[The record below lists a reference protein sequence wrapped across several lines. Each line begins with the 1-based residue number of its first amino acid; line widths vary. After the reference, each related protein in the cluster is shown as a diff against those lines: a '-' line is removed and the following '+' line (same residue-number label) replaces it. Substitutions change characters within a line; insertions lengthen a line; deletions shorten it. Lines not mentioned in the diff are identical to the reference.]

1 MSDEFIASLHT
12 YAGELDVSLPV
23 WTQATDA
30 RVVATT
36 QQLAEFSYNQD
47 ISGINND
54 MLGIGWAQSSM
65 VDGARASS
73 STSYLASA
81 NDRPNLT
88 VLINAMV
95 TKLLPINTPAGVK
108 SFRNVQFSDA
118 RTFSGMNYYNS
129 TKIQANRRPQLRHL
143 SRYRQRKK
151 SYYPPEPWEPLKYYN
166 SPVSALPR
174 TSHL

>member
-1 MSDEFIASLHT
+1 MSDEYIASLHSYT
-12 YAGELDVSLPV
+12 GELDVSLPV

-36 QQLAEFSYNQD
+36 QQLAEFPYNQD
-47 ISGINND
+47 ISGINNN

-95 TKLLPINTPAGVK
+95 SKLLPTNTPSGVK
-108 SFRNVQFSDA
+108 SFRSVQFSDA
-118 RTFSGMNYYNS
+118 RTFSGRKTY
-129 TKIQANRRPQLRHL
+129 
-143 SRYRQRKK
+143 RYHGM
-151 SYYPPEPWEPLKYYN
+151 EFNICL
-166 SPVSALPR
+166 
-174 TSHL
+174 

>member
-1 MSDEFIASLHT
+1 M
-12 YAGELDVSLPV
+12 GELDVSLPV

-36 QQLAEFSYNQD
+36 QQLAEFPYNQD
-47 ISGINND
+47 ISGINNN

-95 TKLLPINTPAGVK
+95 SKLLPTNTPSGVK
-108 SFRNVQFSDA
+108 SFRSVQFSDA
-118 RTFSGMNYYNS
+118 RTFSG
-129 TKIQANRRPQLRHL
+129 R
-143 SRYRQRKK
+143 
-151 SYYPPEPWEPLKYYN
+151 
-166 SPVSALPR
+166 
-174 TSHL
+174 